1 MLILPPGQA
10 ERLATPRRLGSRE
23 KWMVWIGALVAA
35 ALIAVTAIA
44 ITSKGHSSGKGCVD
58 VTIASALGG
67 QEFYYCGAHAKSFCM
82 QSGAPGGYTG
92 DARRAIAVQCR
103 KAGLRFG

>member
-10 ERLATPRRLGSRE
+10 EQLAAPRRLGARE
-23 KWMVWIGALVAA
+23 RWMVWIGALLAA
-35 ALIAVTAIA
+35 ALIAVTVIAIA
-44 ITSKGHSSGKGCVD
+44 AKGHTSGNGCVD

-67 QEFYYCGAHAKSFCM
+67 QEYYYCGTQAKSFCI

-92 DARRAIAVQCR
+92 DARHQIAVQCR